1 VCIQLEE
8 RYVKFFD
15 LLPKTA
21 QLSLRMLVPN
31 KYEKLDTEILSC
43 VCIQQGILKKTVI
56 DNLKE
61 TADRVVNNIAKQDSS
76 CKKEIKEFSD
86 LEITDEFAEFLDNY
100 LFFTSV
106 YGDKLNSNLITYY
119 VTYLLVSNKHL
130 KSHTFFDAHLYV
142 KYKSK
147 VESEL
152 MQVILSSIGIVL
164 SEELI
169 KYGDYIT
176 NPLMLNQYPC
186 FGRDTEVKQCVDT
199 LCRFKKSNVILVG
212 QPGVGKTSIVY
223 GLCNYLQSPH
233 CPKQLKGKSIFS
245 LNVNRLISGT
255 TYRGDLEKRISDV
268 IKELESNRNII
279 LFIDEI
285 HTLFNKPTG
294 DDTSAS
300 IQNVFKPYLA
310 ENSMVVGCTTE
321 KEYKII
327 ESDRAFER
335 RFQKIQVK
343 ETGVEQTVKIIMSVK
358 DKYEKFHGVSI
369 PDSICNYIVNQCDTR
384 IRNKFFP
391 DKAFDI
397 LDKSCV
403 MCKNKEV
410 DISTDI
416 IDNSISDYMNINGS
430 DSVDVESIRS
440 RIKSKI
446 LGQDEAVDTV
456 FRYIQKYLFGIVS
469 DKKPLGSFLFVGPTG
484 VGKTELCRQL
494 ASELFSPE
502 SFIRLDMSEFMEA
515 HSVSKLIGSPP
526 GYVGF
531 YSGGSLTEKVK
542 NNAHAVILVDEV
554 EKAHKDVL
562 NIFLQIMDD
571 GRLTDSSGTTIDFR
585 NTFIIMT
592 SNIGCKEYLEHK
604 NIGFNSVSEDTDILK
619 KSVEQYFSPEFL
631 NRLDE
636 VIYFNSI
643 TEESCKDITNIIIDN
658 RITMYD
664 KKMSLGISVS
674 DKARIRIAE
683 MSYNKKYGAR
693 YTERKVNDIL
703 DDVILF
709 NNNECFILDKNNDIW
724 SVEVKDEK

>member
-1 VCIQLEE
+1 MCKQLEE

-21 QLSLRMLVPN
+21 QLSIRMLVPN
-31 KYEKLDTEILSC
+31 KYEKLNTEILSC

-61 TADRVVNNIAKQDSS
+61 TADRVVNNVTKQDTSY
-76 CKKEIKEFSD
+76 KKEIKEFCD
-86 LEITDEFAEFLDNY
+86 IDITDEFAEFLDNY
-100 LFFTSV
+100 LFFTGV

-130 KSHTFFDAHLYV
+130 KSHEFFDAHLYV

-152 MQVILSSIGIVL
+152 MQVILSSIGMVI
-164 SEELI
+164 SDELT
-169 KYGDYIT
+169 KYGEYIT
-176 NPLMLNQYPC
+176 NPLILNQYPC
-186 FGRDTEVKQCVDT
+186 FGRDNEIKQCIDT

-223 GLCNYLQSPH
+223 GLCNYLQSKD

-255 TYRGDLEKRISDV
+255 TYRGDLEKRISDL
-268 IKELESNRNII
+268 INELEANKNTI
-279 LFIDEI
+279 LFIDEL

-310 ENSMVVGCTTE
+310 ENSMVIGCTTE

-343 ETGVEQTVKIIMSVK
+343 ETNVEQTSKIILSMK
-358 DKYEKFHGVSI
+358 DKYEKFHEVSI
-369 PDSICNYIVNQCDTR
+369 PDSICEYIVNQCDIR

-391 DKAFDI
+391 DKALDV

-403 MCKNKEV
+403 MCKNKEIAMSKEIV
-410 DISTDI
+410 DS
-416 IDNSISDYMNINGS
+416 SISDYMNINGS
-430 DSVDVESIRS
+430 DSIDIDSIRN
-440 RIKSKI
+440 RILSKI
-446 LGQDEAVDTV
+446 LGQDVAVNTV
-456 FRYIQKYLFGIVS
+456 FKYIQKYIFGIVPEN
-469 DKKPLGSFLFVGPTG
+469 KPLGSFLFVGPTG
-484 VGKTELCRQL
+484 VGKTELCRQI

-502 SFIRLDMSEFMEA
+502 SFIRLDMSEFMES

-592 SNIGCKEYLEHK
+592 SNIGCKECLEHK
-604 NIGFNSVSEDTDILK
+604 NIGFNSVSDDKNILR

-643 TEESCKDITNIIIDN
+643 SEESCKNITNIVIDK
-658 RITMYD
+658 RICIYN
-664 KKMSLGISVS
+664 KKMSLNVVVS
-674 DKARIRIAE
+674 EKARNKIAE
-683 MSYNKKYGAR
+683 MSYSKKYGAR
-693 YTERKVNDIL
+693 YTERKVSDII
-703 DDVILF
+703 DDVVIF
-709 NNNECFILDKNNDIW
+709 NNSKNFMLNNDSGTLI
-724 SVEVKDEK
+724 VEVRNEK